1 MSNWGIIRAAFKK
14 SVMMEI
20 KRDSFISL
28 FTYKYQELDK
38 SKKMIKM
45 AMVQDSSFYSAKNSL

>member
-1 MSNWGIIRAAFKK
+1 
-14 SVMMEI
+14 MMEI

-28 FTYKYQELDK
+28 FTYKFQELDK